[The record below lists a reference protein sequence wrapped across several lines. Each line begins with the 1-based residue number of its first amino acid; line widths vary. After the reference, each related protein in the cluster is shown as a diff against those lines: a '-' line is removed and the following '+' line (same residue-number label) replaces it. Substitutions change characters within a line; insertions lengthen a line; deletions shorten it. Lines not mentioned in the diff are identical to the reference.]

1 MQTGK
6 VKGGKNVYG
15 AAVGILMLESQFPR
29 IHGDAGNAATWPFP
43 VLYKVIA
50 DANPDRVVRQNAES
64 LLEPFLDAARDLVK
78 IGVDGITTTCG
89 FLTLFQAELSAA
101 AGIPVASSSLMQVPW
116 AQAILPP
123 GKRAGIVA
131 ISGTT
136 LTPDHLKS
144 AGVPLDTPIIGTEA
158 GQEFSR
164 AILGNEMVLDID
176 RSRADI
182 ITAGRTL
189 CAQHPDIGALVL
201 ECTNMAPFASDVSDA
216 LGMPVFDFYSLVTW
230 FQAGL
235 SPRRF

>member
-6 VKGGKNVYG
+6 AQGGKNVCG
-15 AAVGILMLESQFPR
+15 AAIGIIMLESQFPR
-29 IHGDAGNAATWPFP
+29 ILGDAGNAATWPFP
-43 VLYKVIA
+43 VLYRIVT
-50 DANPDRVVRQNAES
+50 DASPDRVVRQNAEG
-64 LLEPFLDAARDLVK
+64 LLEPFLGAARDLVNS
-78 IGVDGITTTCG
+78 GVDGITANCG
-89 FLTLFQAELSAA
+89 FLSLFQAELSAA

-116 AQAILPP
+116 VQAILPP
-123 GKRAGIVA
+123 GKRAGIVT
-131 ISGTT
+131 ISSTA
-136 LTPDHLKS
+136 LKSDHLKC
-144 AGVPLDTPIIGTEA
+144 AGVSLDTPIIGTEA

-201 ECTNMAPFASDVSDA
+201 ECTNMAPFASDVSNA

>member
-1 MQTGK
+1 M
-6 VKGGKNVYG
+6 
-15 AAVGILMLESQFPR
+15 
-29 IHGDAGNAATWPFP
+29 
-43 VLYKVIA
+43 
-50 DANPDRVVRQNAES
+50 RQRAEC

-78 IGVDGITTTCG
+78 SGVDGITTNCG

-101 AGIPVASSSLMQVPW
+101 APVASSSLMKVLW
-116 AQAILPP
+116 VQAILPP
-123 GKRAGIVA
+123 GKRAGIVT

-136 LTPDHLKS
+136 LTTDHLKC
-144 AGVPLDTPIIGTEA
+144 AGVSLDTPIIGTEA

-164 AILGNEMVLDID
+164 AILGNEIGLDID
-176 RSRADI
+176 QSRIDI

-201 ECTNMAPFASDVSDA
+201 ECTNMVPYASDVSDA
-216 LGMPVFDFYSLVTW
+216 LGMPVFDFYSFMSW